1 MTPGD
6 PQRQEEITGLIER
19 VTFHHEETGFAV
31 LRVKAHGHAELVT
44 VVGSLPSVHAG
55 QWLHAAGRWVRDREH
70 GLQLKADTL
79 QCTEPTSREGIE
91 KYLGSGLVK
100 GIGPVYA
107 RKLVEKFGEAV
118 FSIIEQQSA
127 RLEEIGGIGPER
139 RRKIKSAWAEQK
151 VIRDIMVFLHS
162 HGVGTGRAVRIYKTY
177 GEEAVEKV
185 RANPYALAR
194 DIPGIGF
201 RTADT
206 IARRLGIP
214 ADSLLR
220 AGAALAH
227 LLAQAMDQ
235 GHAALPRRE
244 LIEAGA
250 GLLEVATERVE
261 EALARQMAA
270 RELVRETVEGEEL
283 IYLPPLL
290 RAEVGIARWMRDHA
304 GLPPNL
310 PPLDEEKALAW
321 CQQQT
326 GKSLA
331 PQQREAL
338 GQILRSRVTIV
349 TGGPGVGKTTL
360 LDSVLRIL
368 RAREVRCLLCAPT
381 GRAARRL
388 SETTGL
394 EARTI
399 HRLLEY
405 APASGGFTRNEHRP
419 LDTDLLVVDETSM
432 VDLRLM
438 DHLLRAMPQAAHL
451 VLVGDIDQLP
461 SVGPGMVLRHLI
473 ECGRLPVVRLTEVFR
488 QAARSQII
496 TTAHRVNQ
504 GLMPEPP
511 QAGSDFHFIER
522 QEPEAIAATLAKVV
536 RERIPRKWGF
546 DPLREIQ
553 ILCPMN
559 RGALGTRGLNPML
572 QNLLNPRRGGGAAV
586 VEKFG
591 WEFRPGDKVMQ
602 TRNNYDKEV
611 YNGDIGRVS
620 GIDPEERE
628 LRVSYEGRE
637 VVYDFGE
644 LDELT
649 PAYAITVH
657 KSQGS
662 EFPVVVIPL
671 AMAHFLLLQRN
682 LIYTGI
688 TRGRRLVV
696 VIGQRKAFEMAV
708 RNHATARR
716 YSGLA
721 WRLSLP

>member
-1 MTPGD
+1 VDTPD
-6 PQRQEEITGLIER
+6 RQEELTGLIER
-19 VTFHHEETGFAV
+19 VTFHQEETGFAV
-31 LRVKAHGHAELVT
+31 LRVKAQGHRDLVT
-44 VVGSLPSVHAG
+44 VIGSLPSVNAG
-55 QWLHAAGRWVRDREH
+55 EWLHARGRWVRDREH
-70 GLQLKADTL
+70 GLQFKAEML

-107 RKLVEKFGEAV
+107 RKLVEKFGESV
-118 FSIIEQQSA
+118 FSIIEGHSV
-127 RLEEIGGIGPER
+127 RLEEVGGIGPER
-139 RRKIKSAWAEQK
+139 RRKIKNAWAEQK
-151 VIRDIMVFLHS
+151 VIREIMVFLHS

-185 RANPYALAR
+185 RGNPYALAR

-201 RTADT
+201 RTADG
-206 IARRLGIP
+206 IAQRLGTP
-214 ADSLLR
+214 RDSLLR
-220 AGAALAH
+220 AGAGLAH

-235 GHAALPRRE
+235 GHSALPRAE
-244 LIEAGA
+244 LLEAGEK
-250 GLLEVATERVE
+250 LLEIPGATVE
-261 EALARQMAA
+261 AALARQIAGG
-270 RELVRETVEGEEL
+270 ELVPENVEGEEL
-283 IYLPPLL
+283 IYLPPLQ
-290 RAEVGIARWMRDHA
+290 RAEIALARWMRERAD
-304 GLPPNL
+304 LPPTL
-310 PPLDEEKALAW
+310 PPIDAEKAIAW
-321 CQQQT
+321 CEKRT
-326 GKSLA
+326 GKTLA

-338 GQILRSRVTIV
+338 ARILHSRVAII

-368 RAREVRCLLCAPT
+368 RAKEVRCLLCAPT
-381 GRAARRL
+381 GRAAKRL

-394 EARTI
+394 EAQTI

-405 APASGGFTRNEHRP
+405 APASGGFTRNENRP

-438 DHLLRAMPQAAHL
+438 ERLLRAVPERAHL

-473 ECGRLPVVRLTEVFR
+473 ECGRIPVVRLTEVFR
-488 QAARSQII
+488 QAAESRII
-496 TTAHRVNQ
+496 TTAHRINQ
-504 GLMPEPP
+504 GLMPEALPES
-511 QAGSDFHFIER
+511 QAESDFHFIER
-522 QEPEAIAATLAKVV
+522 EEPEAIAATLARVIA
-536 RERIPRKWGF
+536 ERIPRKWGF
-546 DPLREIQ
+546 DPLNDLQ
-553 ILCPMN
+553 VLCPMN

-572 QNLLNPRRGGGAAV
+572 QNLLNPRRGDGAG

-620 GIDPEERE
+620 GVDPQERE
-628 LRVSYEGRE
+628 LRVAYEGRE
-637 VVYDFGE
+637 VPYDFGE
-644 LDELT
+644 LDELS
-649 PAYAITVH
+649 PAYAITIH

-671 AMAHFLLLQRN
+671 AMSHYLLLERN
-682 LIYTGI
+682 LVYTAI

-696 VIGQRKAFEMAV
+696 VIGQRRAFEMAV
-708 RNHATARR
+708 RNHATTRR

-721 WRLSLP
+721 WRLERF